1 MADTQAPN
9 PKILITGFDRF
20 LSIAVNPS
28 YEIARR
34 LPNTI
39 TTSSNT
45 TAQLIVSGNAIP
57 AKYHE
62 LLDLTTKL
70 IEEHKPDIVLHM
82 GLAHGRT
89 YFAVEKGAE
98 REGYHE
104 VPDESRRVLTR
115 AENKKTFAKEAA
127 RLDSTLDLEAAVA
140 GWQAETRG
148 IALNL
153 QGAAPGARPGAADEK
168 PKEKGRGKQK
178 LKAAADSSFKGLAS
192 GSQVDVRLSDD
203 VGNYVCG
210 LQYYVSLLE
219 MQKRTGRRDSVFLH
233 VPYLESLEEIQI
245 GVRVT
250 EGLIRALV
258 GVWLDR
264 Q

>member
-1 MADTQAPN
+1 MADAPAPH
-9 PKILITGFDRF
+9 PKVLITGFDRF

-34 LPNTI
+34 LPKTL
-39 TTSSNT
+39 TASTT
-45 TAQLIVSGNAIP
+45 TAQLIVAGTAIP

-62 LLDLTTKL
+62 ILALTAQL
-70 IEEHKPDIVLHM
+70 IDEHKPDIVLHM

-89 YFAVEKGAE
+89 YFAVERGAH

-104 VPDESRRVLTR
+104 VPDEGRRVFTR

-127 RLDSTLDLEAAVA
+127 RIDSTLDLEAAVA
-140 GWQAETRG
+140 GWQEETRG
-148 IALNL
+148 LALSL

-168 PKEKGRGKQK
+168 TKEKGRGKQK
-178 LKAAADSSFKGLAS
+178 MKAAAESSFKGKTG

-210 LQYYVSLLE
+210 FQYYVSLLE
-219 MQKRTGRRDSVFLH
+219 MQKRTGRRDTVFLH

>member
-1 MADTQAPN
+1 MADAPPPS
-9 PKILITGFDRF
+9 PKILITGFGRF

-28 YEIARR
+28 YEIARQ

-39 TTSSNT
+39 TTRNT
-45 TAQLIVSGNAIP
+45 TAQVIVPGTAIP

-62 LLDLTTKL
+62 ILDLTTKL

-82 GLAHGRT
+82 GLAHGRG

-98 REGYHE
+98 RDGYHE
-104 VPDESRRVLTR
+104 VPDEGRRVLTR
-115 AENKKTFAKEAA
+115 AENKKVFAKEGA
-127 RLDSTLDLEAAVA
+127 RLDSTLDLGAVVV
-140 GWQAETRG
+140 GWQDETRG
-148 IALNL
+148 IVLSL
-153 QGAAPGARPGAADEK
+153 QGAAPGARPGAVDEK
-168 PKEKGRGKQK
+168 IKEKGKGKQK
-178 LKAAADSSFKGLAS
+178 MKGAADSSFKGTAS
-192 GSQVDVRLSDD
+192 SSQVDVRLSDD

-210 LQYYVSLLE
+210 FQYYVSLLE
-219 MQKRTGRRDSVFLH
+219 MQKRTGRRDTVFLH